1 MNNPIDY
8 DNNSQELLR
17 QFIKQLNEDGM
28 DKDPTIASQD
38 LKYIR
43 GLQRARL
50 ARHGVKLQKTYGQAK
65 KDIEGNAWKLDT
77 DTSYVTRIPF
87 KRLKATTEYI
97 SDRAKKIVSKT
108 KTMYG
113 YAVWLKGQKKPQK
126 AYTCPNCGAAS
137 TIHQLNDGCSF
148 CGTRF
153 LMRDL
158 YPKITGYYTLE
169 TPDRV
174 ITPFPMMILG
184 AIAGVGISVYNNI
197 IGSAGK
203 PLTEIVF
210 SVLTSA
216 AMGVIGGVLLF
227 IAAVLGIALVRVL
240 RNLSKIKN
248 YSRTKKDLPPFMRKY
263 EPDFSMDYFIGK
275 LVSLTSTL
283 IYSDK
288 ADNLS
293 IYEGES
299 PAASLPDVVDA
310 EWLGYLA
317 MNKSY
322 EQDGL
327 LYLDMDIHMNCMHFE
342 NGKFSSKDHVFNLLL
357 SKRAEAKT
365 DYDFNVQAVN
375 CNSCGASFDAL
386 REKHCPNC
394 NTPFRMTDYD
404 WTVKRFVSL

>member
-1 MNNPIDY
+1 
-8 DNNSQELLR
+8 
-17 QFIKQLNEDGM
+17 
-28 DKDPTIASQD
+28 
-38 LKYIR
+38 
-43 GLQRARL
+43 
-50 ARHGVKLQKTYGQAK
+50 
-65 KDIEGNAWKLDT
+65 
-77 DTSYVTRIPF
+77 
-87 KRLKATTEYI
+87 
-97 SDRAKKIVSKT
+97 
-108 KTMYG
+108 MYG

-174 ITPFPMMILG
+174 ITPFPVMIIG
-184 AIAGVGISVYNNI
+184 ALAAGGISAYNYM

-203 PLTEIVF
+203 SIAEIV

>member
-65 KDIEGNAWKLDT
+65 KDIEGNAWKLDS

-87 KRLKATTEYI
+87 KRLKATTE
-97 SDRAKKIVSKT
+97 
-108 KTMYG
+108 YG

-153 LMRDL
+153 LMIDL

-184 AIAGVGISVYNNI
+184 AIAGVGISVYNNM